1 MIIQLPPGTTS
12 VVLRFDG
19 PGQSGDLTLMPGLAM
34 LPPSACPPQE
44 KPEPRRTV
52 AFACAALGTL
62 AVMAGLSAW
71 NRAPR
76 AEATLNLPRM
86 ARWSGDAPQVPAAVQ
101 AELDRAPTVI
111 PPSGMVGTS
120 ASPPRPTDAAAT
132 QAPAPAAGAN
142 PFGLE

>member
-12 VVLRFDG
+12 VTLRFDG
-19 PGQSGDLTLMPGLAM
+19 PGHTGDVTLMPGLAM
-34 LPPSACPPQE
+34 LPPPAYPPQA
-44 KPEPRRTV
+44 KPGPRRMV
-52 AFACAALGTL
+52 AFACAAFGTL
-62 AVMAGLSAW
+62 AVGAGLSLW

-76 AEATLNLPRM
+76 AEAMLNLPRV
-86 ARWSGDAPQVPAAVQ
+86 ARWSGDAPQVPAALQ

-120 ASPPRPTDAAAT
+120 APPPRPTDAAAT
-132 QAPAPAAGAN
+132 PAPAAGAN